1 MDYSQ
6 LRKQDLIELCKRKNI
21 KRYSGKN
28 KAELISLI
36 KENESKV
43 ESKVE
48 SKADFLD
55 DLNATTDEADEF
67 IQYLPT
73 NQLFQYERFTK
84 VDKRIFLKALS
95 MYTSPLYF
103 KENGLPSLSLM
114 TRLTVWSMINFKEY
128 FSYVVSMIMKIGFDR
143 KQVYIKKKEIYSIDL
158 ESRNCIRQN
167 LLDDIRNWW
176 RNSDAPIMFAIPMYA
191 LSSKGDHAVFLG
203 LQKDMVNNM
212 IKVIYIDS
220 GGTEYIL
227 KTGSVRKFIND
238 LQSHMTRVNIVN
250 FDISCPVLQ
259 TFEQGGNCVQ
269 WQMIIMSMFV
279 LNTTYFSNP
288 EKLLTQLA
296 IEPIHNLLIFQL
308 YMFFYIW
315 SKNSRFPESLI
326 HIENKLSEE
335 NLFEFIIADI
345 DLREKAFPIFPFS
358 DCSQYTTDE
367 KCPRQYNCVFCD
379 GKCVNKN
386 IIITSKR
393 GNQKI
398 MSPKKV
404 INNMREMYNAI
415 FMKR

>member
-1 MDYSQ
+1 MNYSQ
-6 LRKQDLIELCKRKNI
+6 LSKQDLIDLCKRKNI

-28 KAELISLI
+28 KADLINLI
-36 KENESKV
+36 EKNEEPEAKA
-43 ESKVE
+43 EA
-48 SKADFLD
+48 KADFLD
-55 DLNATTDEADEF
+55 DLNATRDEADEF

-84 VDKRIFLKALS
+84 VDKGMFLKALA

-103 KENGLPSLSLM
+103 KENGIPSLSLM
-114 TRLTVWSMINFKEY
+114 GRLTAWSMINFKQY

-143 KQVYIKKKEIYSIDL
+143 KQVYIKKEIYSIDL
-158 ESRNCIRQN
+158 DSRSCIRQN

-203 LQKDMVNNM
+203 LQKDMLNNM

-238 LQSHMTRVNIVN
+238 LQSHMIRVNIVN

-279 LNTTYFSNP
+279 LNPSYFSNP

-326 HIENKLSEE
+326 NIENELLEE

-386 IIITSKR
+386 ITI
-393 GNQKI
+393 NQKI
-398 MSPKKV
+398 ISPKRV
-404 INNMREMYNAI
+404 INNMREIYNFI